1 MKYISVKEA
10 SKKWGISE
18 RRVRILC
25 SENRIDG
32 VTKSSW
38 AWNIPSN
45 APKPS
50 DGRTIRHIKN
60 IDLRVDTINFSTISK
75 KKDEFNKIISS
86 PKKYKEFFD
95 DSVNK
100 FLLFALCDED
110 FDTID
115 IKDVLSN
122 KETSNLSINDKLL
135 ILNAKSIIVNFY
147 KQTGYGPVLP
157 YSSKA
162 NPFISEQRLNDIYQD
177 LFRGIDD
184 YKKSEYRVAKIT
196 NPSAYEQ
203 KEYEID
209 IQMETLIFQYEND
222 WSYIN
227 SVVKASFMFAGLLRI
242 KPFKE
247 HSFLFASLIFAA
259 ILLEANYPL
268 AIIPIYLIKE
278 LKADLALTLRQS
290 NYTKLINLFLSSIE
304 NEFDSLLSL

>member
-60 IDLRVDTINFSTISK
+60 IDLRVDTINFSSISK
-75 KKDEFNKIISS
+75 KKEDFNNIISS
-86 PKKYKEFFD
+86 TNNFKEYYD
-95 DSVNK
+95 KSVNN
-100 FLLFALCDED
+100 FLLFALSDEN
-110 FDTID
+110 FTESD
-115 IKDVLSN
+115 ILDVLSYGEN
-122 KETSNLSINDKLL
+122 NSLSMRDKLL
-135 ILNAKSIIVNFY
+135 IINAKTILVNFF
-147 KQTGYGPVLP
+147 KQSGYGPVLS
-157 YSSKA
+157 YMSKTI
-162 NPFISEQRLNDIYQD
+162 PFLSEQRLNDIYLD
-177 LFRGIDD
+177 LYKGVDD
-184 YKKSEYRVAKIT
+184 YKKSEYRNAKLV
-196 NPSAYEQ
+196 NPSAFEQ
-203 KEYEID
+203 KEYDID
-209 IQMETLIFQYEND
+209 MQMETLIFQYEND

-242 KPFKE
+242 KPFEE

-259 ILLEANYPL
+259 ILLEDGYPL
-268 AIIPIYLIKE
+268 AIIPNSLIKE
-278 LKADLALTLRQS
+278 LKADLTLTLRRS

-304 NEFDSLLSL
+304 KELDNLLSI